1 MYKAFI
7 LIFIMHFVVVELLQ
21 DSRFDKLK
29 NRKKLYLF
37 QHVGIYSLL
46 LLLFS
51 PLLLGFT
58 ILKGILFSL
67 INGGL
72 HIAVDFIT
80 NKFKNNSFDNT
91 HIKNRII
98 VGIDTTMHVSFLIL
112 TFLFLSKYSIPFLNI

>member
-7 LIFIMHFVVVELLQ
+7 LIFIMHFVVVEFLQ
-21 DSRFDKLK
+21 DSRFDKIK

-37 QHVGIYSLL
+37 QHVGIYSLS

-51 PLLLGFT
+51 PILLGFT